1 MKSLYSRI
9 VLFFVC
15 FVCISFILGTFTAN
29 IVHNRSIQ
37 EHHQQKMAIVTHSIS
52 QLTPMINQQEI
63 DLASYLEQLSGLGYQ
78 IYLVDQDRNTETFG
92 RTFKHLDLDDSYI
105 SSVLAGHSYKPT
117 DVRPSSWLIPIF
129 FENSLAR
136 AEGFP
141 IEWNGATYAL
151 FVRPNMLQQLQEVRI
166 LLAVLFCAS
175 FIFSIVLIIWGTR
188 YLVRPLNKLIQ
199 ATNHLEN
206 GNYDVHLDINRGD
219 EIGQLARR
227 FTRMA
232 STLKQVD
239 KMRKQFVA
247 NVSHEIQSPLT
258 TIRGLAEQ
266 LYERPLPVE
275 QEKQYLQII
284 AEESRRVSE
293 LSRQLLTLAA
303 LERGTETLKRA
314 PYRLDEQ
321 IRDIIIR
328 LEPEWSDKQ
337 LELDLELSETIYSGD
352 AGLLHQVWSNLLAN
366 AIKFTADN
374 GCISVSC
381 QQTINGAVRVTV
393 ADNGIGIPETDIP
406 YVFDRFYKSD
416 QMNGRN
422 RHGTGLG
429 LSIAKR
435 IVDLHEGTIQ
445 VESQLNKGT
454 VFIIELP
461 QQQA

>member
-9 VLFFVC
+9 VIFFVG
-15 FVCISFILGTFTAN
+15 FVCIGFILGTFTAN
-29 IVHNRSIQ
+29 IVHNKSIQ
-37 EHHQQKMAIVTHSIS
+37 EHHQQKMKLVTTSIM
-52 QLTPMINQQEI
+52 QLTPMLNQQQL
-63 DLASYLEQLSGLGYQ
+63 DLPVYLEQLSGLGYQ
-78 IYLVDQDRNTETFG
+78 IYMVDENNHAQMFGRAFKNTE
-92 RTFKHLDLDDSYI
+92 LDEGSI
-105 SSVLAGHSYKPT
+105 KSVLAGQTYSPT
-117 DVRPSSWLIPIF
+117 DIQPSSWLIPIF

-141 IEWNGATYAL
+141 IEWNGNTYAL
-151 FVRPNMLQQLQEVRI
+151 FVRPDMLQQLQEVRI
-166 LLAVLFCAS
+166 LLAVLFSAC
-175 FIFSIVLIIWGTR
+175 FIFSILLIIWGTR
-188 YLVRPLNKLIQ
+188 YLVRPLKQLIQ

-206 GNYDVHLDINRGD
+206 GNYDVNLDTNRGD

-232 STLKQVD
+232 HTLKQVD

-266 LYERPLPVE
+266 LHDRPLPVE

-284 AEESRRVSE
+284 AEESRRVSD

-303 LERGTETLKRA
+303 LERGTETLKRTS
-314 PYRLDEQ
+314 YRLDEQ

-328 LEPEWSDKQ
+328 LESEWSAKQ
-337 LELDLELSETIYSGD
+337 LELDLELSETQYSGD
-352 AGLLHQVWSNLLAN
+352 AGLLHQVWSNLIGN
-366 AIKFTADN
+366 AIKFTEEG

-381 QQTINGAVRVTV
+381 YKTVSGTIQVRV
-393 ADNGIGIPETDIP
+393 ADDGVGIPEADIP
-406 YVFDRFYKSD
+406 FIFDRFYKSEHI
-416 QMNGRN
+416 NGRN

-435 IVDLHEGTIQ
+435 IIDLHDGTIE
-445 VESQLNKGT
+445 VESQINKGT
-454 VFIIELP
+454 AFTIQLP
-461 QQQA
+461 